1 MMKKVWIAL
10 LLTMLLGMQGLAV
23 TMPEVTAPCAALADE
38 NGNILLEKNAHEKRS
53 PASVTKIMTM
63 LLVMEA
69 IDAGKIGYEDIVTA
83 SEHACSM
90 GGTQIWL
97 EPGEQMSVT
106 DMLKCVAVASAN
118 DCAVALGEHI
128 AGSEEAFVKLMNERA
143 AQLGMEDTH
152 FVDCTGLTDDPA
164 HVTSAHDIVLMS
176 AELLK
181 HPDIKRFTTIW
192 MDTVRN
198 GEFSLAST
206 NKMLKKYPG
215 TTGLKTG
222 FTRRAMYCISA
233 TAEKN
238 GMELIAVIMG
248 AESIDNRTA
257 DASALLNCGF
267 ANYQKI
273 NLAENVTMGQI
284 PVRLGSRA
292 GVEPVITENCELIVE
307 NGSGEY
313 RRELVLAE
321 ELIAPVE
328 QGEQVGVLSV
338 YNGDTL
344 VREIPVLANTS
355 VARLRFSE
363 IFLKLLGKIT
373 MNESF

>member
-1 MMKKVWIAL
+1 MKKVWIVL
-10 LLTMLLGMQGLAV
+10 LLCISLGIQCFAV

-63 LLVMEA
+63 LLAMEA
-69 IDAGKIGYEDIVTA
+69 IDAGKIKYDDMVTA

-97 EPGEQMSVT
+97 EPGEQLSVT

-128 AGSEEAFVKLMNERA
+128 AGSEEAFVKMMNDRA
-143 AQLGMEDTH
+143 KALGMEDTH
-152 FVDCTGLTDDPA
+152 FVDCTGLTDDEA

-181 HPDIKRFTTIW
+181 HPDIKKFTTIW

-198 GEFSLAST
+198 GEFGLAST

-215 TTGLKTG
+215 ATGLKTG

-233 TAEKN
+233 TAAKN

-248 AESIDNRTA
+248 AESIDKRTA

-273 NLAENVTMGQI
+273 DLAENITMGKI
-284 PVRLGSRA
+284 PVRLGARA
-292 GVEPVITENCELIVE
+292 AVEAVITENCKLIVE

-313 RRELVLAE
+313 RRELTLAE

-328 QGEQVGVLSV
+328 QGEQVGILSV

-344 VREIPVLANTS
+344 VREIPVLANTA
-355 VARLRFSE
+355 VERLGFSQV
-363 IFLKLLGKIT
+363 FLKLLGRLT
-373 MNESF
+373 MNQID